1 MKKITLCFALL
12 TAFTTVQVNAAEGE
26 ISTQGVEDYAEE
38 IEMFSDFYSYP
49 ANYIFENAQGD
60 VINEYLLANEEAYK
74 ERPKQT
80 TMKLMND
87 VVTVMDKRNT
97 DGVTLTNRKSWK
109 DLKVYYTPAE
119 YVMHDFNAKIGI
131 KESGKIV
138 WASGEAVNL
147 RRRMASSYLVEESHT
162 IDAGRSTVT
171 YNLKHQITY
180 SFNHV
185 TRYSKIIW

>member
-1 MKKITLCFALL
+1 MKKIILCVALL
-12 TAFTTVQVNAAEGE
+12 MASTTVQVNAIEGE

-38 IEMFSDFYSYP
+38 IEMFDDFYSYP

-97 DGVTLTNRKSWK
+97 DGVTLTNRKSWY
-109 DLKVYYTPAE
+109 DLKVYYTPGQ

-138 WASGEAVNL
+138 WASGEAVKV
-147 RRRMASSYLVEESHT
+147 RRRMASNYYVEESHT

-171 YNLKHQITY
+171 YNLKHQIMY
-180 SFNHV
+180 SSYHA
-185 TRYSKIIW
+185 TRFSKIVW